1 MGQHVDVRK
10 LSKVLAMTTS
20 DSDGE
25 ALAAARKAAAMVNG
39 AGLTYDTLL
48 AEHLPKHYE
57 GVANTAWVEDNKQSW
72 LARAMI
78 RKLQNEIAELRRQ
91 TTSSARAG
99 AGDSEGLRQRLLS
112 SAPLNNWE
120 RSTLDRIESIL
131 PKSKEEYYILW
142 LARRYQMKN

>member
-1 MGQHVDVRK
+1 
-10 LSKVLAMTTS
+10 MTTS

-39 AGLTYDTLL
+39 AGLTYGALF

-57 GVANTAWVEDNKQSW
+57 GVANTAWVEDHKQSW
-72 LARAMI
+72 LARALI
-78 RKLQNEIAELRRQ
+78 RKLQNEIDELRRQ

-120 RSTLDRIESIL
+120 RSTIDRI
-131 PKSKEEYYILW
+131 EEYYILW
-142 LARRYQMKN
+142 RRDDRRQGLFKARCELR

>member
-25 ALAAARKAAAMVNG
+25 ALSAARKAAAIVTG
-39 AGLTYDTLL
+39 AGLTYDTLFT
-48 AEHLPKHYE
+48 EHLPKHYE
-57 GVANTAWVEDNKQSW
+57 GVANTAWVEDHKQSW
-72 LARAMI
+72 LARALI

-91 TTSSARAG
+91 TNSSTRSG
-99 AGDSEGLRQRLLS
+99 TGNSEGLRQRLLS

-120 RSTLDRIESIL
+120 RSTLDRIESIQ

-142 LARRYQMKN
+142 LARRYQMQN